1 MWLPAFDTTTD
12 TELHLLRHVRNT
24 AESQEL
30 KTVSRNPL
38 GNKYCKR
45 KAEALTGLFFF
56 FYSRVR
62 T

>member
-1 MWLPAFDTTTD
+1 MWLPAFDTTID

-45 KAEALTGLFFF
+45 KVEALTGLSLFFF
-56 FYSRVR
+56 FL
-62 T
+62 